1 MIGRRF
7 LRRMSLGGGGG
18 GGKKSKERITIY
30 ASEVA
35 ALIGENPYR
44 SMSQALPDLML
55 RSFREGTEIGDR
67 LRGTGI
73 KSEEERFEESTKRTG
88 SEEIVEKIVSSVS
101 KDTDTGKIEELK
113 REIDREMNDV
123 IAKQPDDERKQE
135 AMALKAQIES
145 KVQRAY
151 GTIQEDS
158 AIGNLEKNN
167 LMEKASDTMER
178 SIESLGERASL
189 NRVDTEKLKNQVT
202 EALKQK
208 LDDVNIEEAG
218 EIEKK
223 FTESMWNEIS
233 KNVVEST
240 IVSSNVLNEDIK
252 KKYVRSELPRLNRK
266 LVSGVKDSAV
276 SGNNAKWYYRKLGNT
291 TRSGMLYGVGGR
303 IDGFSNGKLV
313 EVKNRVRRI
322 PDNLP
327 RYDMIQIQTYL
338 HILKIP
344 QCVVMQRLKN
354 QHDVSSTLDVKAWNS
369 NEWDNR
375 VASRLKIFSDFV
387 DEITNLNSDDG
398 EIDIVTRMELL
409 ESLSRR
415 GEKSE
420 SRTRNVFI
428 NFFERRM
435 NEEQMVQGGSG
446 IVLS

>member
-7 LRRMSLGGGGG
+7 LRRMSRGGGGG

-167 LMEKASDTMER
+167 LM
-178 SIESLGERASL
+178 
-189 NRVDTEKLKNQVT
+189 
-202 EALKQK
+202 
-208 LDDVNIEEAG
+208 
-218 EIEKK
+218 
-223 FTESMWNEIS
+223 
-233 KNVVEST
+233 
-240 IVSSNVLNEDIK
+240 
-252 KKYVRSELPRLNRK
+252 
-266 LVSGVKDSAV
+266 
-276 SGNNAKWYYRKLGNT
+276 
-291 TRSGMLYGVGGR
+291 
-303 IDGFSNGKLV
+303 
-313 EVKNRVRRI
+313 
-322 PDNLP
+322 
-327 RYDMIQIQTYL
+327 
-338 HILKIP
+338 
-344 QCVVMQRLKN
+344 
-354 QHDVSSTLDVKAWNS
+354 
-369 NEWDNR
+369 
-375 VASRLKIFSDFV
+375 
-387 DEITNLNSDDG
+387 
-398 EIDIVTRMELL
+398 
-409 ESLSRR
+409 
-415 GEKSE
+415 
-420 SRTRNVFI
+420 
-428 NFFERRM
+428 
-435 NEEQMVQGGSG
+435 
-446 IVLS
+446 